1 MKKNK
6 TKNIRIDSNF
16 ESEVSALCEIL
27 QTNFSNKTKELLLKW
42 KINEEKKLKKDN
54 PEMYENYLKIIKK

>member
-16 ESEVSALCEIL
+16 ENEVSTLCEIL

-42 KINEEKKLKKDN
+42 KLEEEKKLKKDN
-54 PEMYENYLKIIKK
+54 PELYKKYIDKLK